1 MKITTVDVGLF
12 KLPGVVLDREEL
24 NEERLLEIQTWCM
37 EHNCGK
43 QMTDIMWSFKKASHR
58 DLFILHW
65 NDQ

>member
-24 NEERLLEIQTWCM
+24 NEERLLEIQAWCLD
-37 EHNCGK
+37 HNCGK
-43 QMTDIMWSFKKASHR
+43 QMTDVMWSFKKASHR